1 MKAPQA
7 HAEDAVSAEIVAIG
21 NELLLGIVQ
30 DTNTHWLCAEITRL
44 GGAVRRATLIP
55 DDFAAIEETL
65 SRALTAQRDLIVL
78 TGGLG
83 PTEDDMTMR
92 ALGTALNLDVAER
105 SDALAMI
112 ERRYRELA
120 KARRVD
126 QKALTPS
133 RRKMAQ
139 LPEGA
144 VPLFNPVGTAP
155 GAVMENGPSTI
166 VVLPG
171 VPSELKGIWAD
182 SLQPYLDE
190 LFAGVFY
197 DERHLVVDVNDESGL
212 APLLKDVQSDWPQ
225 VYVKSRPRSFAE
237 GQMVWVTLAMGGEQ
251 TTVERTL
258 ADLAEELSQR
268 LREAG
273 YPVREASSDASPERT
288 EHRTHEGGSLT

>member
-1 MKAPQA
+1 MKAAQA
-7 HAEDAVSAEIVAIG
+7 YADDAVSAEIVAIG

-65 SRALTAQRDLIVL
+65 SRALTADRDLIVL

-83 PTEDDMTMR
+83 PTEDDMTTR
-92 ALGTALNLDVAER
+92 ALGAALDLEVTER

-112 ERRYRELA
+112 RRRYRELA
-120 KARRVD
+120 EVQRVEE
-126 QKALTPS
+126 KELTES

-139 LPEGA
+139 LPEGS

-171 VPSELKGIWAD
+171 VPSELKGIWTD

-212 APLLKDVQSDWPQ
+212 APLLKDVQAAWPQ
-225 VYVKSRPRSFAE
+225 AYVKSRPRSFAE
-237 GQMVWVTLAMGGEQ
+237 GQMVWVTLAMGGER
-251 TTVERTL
+251 TNVERTL
-258 ADLAEELSQR
+258 ADLAEELSGR
-268 LREAG
+268 LRKAG
-273 YPVREASSDASPERT
+273 YPVREVSSDESPA
-288 EHRTHEGGSLT
+288 